1 MSGPGARVGIVGGG
15 MLGLTLARR
24 LRAAGMQPTVLE
36 SAAQPGGLASS
47 QAIGAYEW
55 DRFYHV
61 ILLSDG
67 ALLGLLDEL
76 GLRERLQWGY
86 TRSAFYTGKAFHSL
100 SSTLDFATFP
110 LLGPVA
116 KARLAATILR
126 AANIRDWRA
135 LEAETAADWL
145 TRWSGRSSYERL
157 WLPLLR
163 AKLGENADRASAAF
177 IWAIIARMYAARRS
191 GLKREMFGYVDGGYA
206 TILARLREV
215 LRADGVEVLADSPV
229 KHVAGLPGC
238 ASVTLADGRRL
249 EFDSVV
255 LTVPCPAVR
264 SICPDLE
271 PAERARLDRVVYQ
284 GIVCPSVLLRR
295 PLGGYYITNITDE
308 RVPFTAVIEMTA
320 LVDRERFGGHT
331 LVYLPRYLTQQS
343 PVWQRPDEELVWE
356 YVDALVGMYP
366 GLSRADVVAWQ
377 VSRARDVLAL
387 STVNYSSDALPSTT
401 TSLENVYVVN
411 GAQIAAGTLNVN
423 ETVALAD
430 RKATE
435 LQTLLRRPGVAAAR

>member
-1 MSGPGARVGIVGGG
+1 VSALTPRVGIVGGG
-15 MLGLTLARR
+15 MLGLTLAHR
-24 LRAAGMQPTVLE
+24 LRAAGMQPTILE
-36 SAAQPGGLASS
+36 GAPETGGLASS
-47 QAIGAYEW
+47 QTIGKYEW

-61 ILLSDG
+61 ILLSDQ

-76 GLRERLQWGY
+76 GLGDRLHWGY
-86 TRSAFYTGKAFHSL
+86 TKSGFYNGRGFHSL

-110 LLGPVA
+110 LLGPLA

-126 AANIRDWRA
+126 AANIRDWRP
-135 LEAETAADWL
+135 LEAETAASWL
-145 TRWSGRSSYERL
+145 TRWSGRRSYDRL

-163 AKLGENADRASAAF
+163 AKLGENVGQASAAF

-206 TILARLREV
+206 TILRRFRE
-215 LRADGVEVLADSPV
+215 LLQAEGVEIVRGSPV
-229 KHVAGLPGC
+229 RHVAGLPGC
-238 ASVTLADGRRL
+238 AAVTLANGRRV
-249 EFDSVV
+249 EFDRLV

-264 SICPDLE
+264 AICPDLE
-271 PAERARLDRVVYQ
+271 PAEQARLDRVVYQ
-284 GIVCPSVLLRR
+284 GIVCPSLLLRR

-320 LVDRERFGGHT
+320 LVDRERLGGYT

-343 PVWQRPDEELVWE
+343 PVWQRSDEELVWE
-356 YVDALVGMYP
+356 YVDALARMYP
-366 GLSRADVVAWQ
+366 GLSRSDVVAWQ

-387 STVNYSSDALPSTT
+387 STVNYTSDALPSTS

-411 GAQIAAGTLNVN
+411 AAQIAAGTLNVN
-423 ETVALAD
+423 ETVSLANH
-430 RKATE
+430 KAAE
-435 LQTLLRRPGVAAAR
+435 LQALWRRAPARVAV